1 MGEEIDRR
9 ERMLDAA
16 LRATA
21 ELPGESAS
29 GHQSIPLRTGV
40 ERVRAGS

>member
-9 ERMLDAA
+9 ERVLDAA

-21 ELPGESAS
+21 EVPGERAR
-29 GHQSIPLRTGV
+29 GAHC
-40 ERVRAGS
+40 ERVA